1 MCLWIGSGKPMGAS
15 AGASPRVV
23 VRPAQ
28 PQDQAAIAAFNQA
41 MALETENRP
50 LDLATVQAGV
60 AQLMARPE
68 LGFYVVAEVAGEP
81 VACLLVTREWSDWRN
96 GLFWWIQSVYV
107 HPHHR
112 RQGLFRRLYGQV
124 ETWPASKAMCVGY
137 GCMWKRT
144 TPQPKPPIRLWV
156 WPPRPTK
163 FTNPPFLTSQ
173 RWRRGEASRQSSF

>member
-124 ETWPASKAMCVGY
+124 EVIGPPARRCVWVTAVCGKGQRPSPSHLSGSGY
-137 GCMWKRT
+137 GPHALPSLR
-144 TPQPKPPIRLWV
+144 IHL
-156 WPPRPTK
+156 
-163 FTNPPFLTSQ
+163 S
-173 RWRRGEASRQSSF
+173 

>member
-107 HPHHR
+107 HPHRR
-112 RQGLFRRLYGQV
+112 RQGLFRSLYHQVEVLARQQGDVCGLRLYVEKDNAPAQATYQALGMAPTPYQV
-124 ETWPASKAMCVGY
+124 YESTFPDFPAM
-137 GCMWKRT
+137 T
-144 TPQPKPPIRLWV
+144 
-156 WPPRPTK
+156 
-163 FTNPPFLTSQ
+163 
-173 RWRRGEASRQSSF
+173 